1 MKINMLKGMLE
12 IIADEGKVL
21 TTLSPSALRVKLLYT
36 SEENKDYYI
45 EIDEVPEI
53 ELPLYEEPDL
63 EEQQEELNGFTLVE
77 AYHLLLNENRILKEE
92 NKKQDELIDITMM
105 ATDQMYCLL
114 EPLLASMYV
123 EDEAVNPLVSMYAA
137 MVQRGLKTISHI
149 PER

>member
-45 EIDEVPEI
+45 EVDEFPEI
-53 ELPLYEEPDL
+53 EIPEDLDIEEP
-63 EEQQEELNGFTLVE
+63 EEVLNGLTLTE
-77 AYHLLLNENRILKEE
+77 AYYQLLNENRLLKEE
-92 NKKQDELIDITMM
+92 NKKQDELIDITLM